1 MAAKVDAKPARA
13 IKLGG
18 IAPPVATVG
27 RAHAKT
33 KTSDEYI
40 YVRVFVSSMGQPVTS
55 LAMYL
60 TRPSLVRQVTSLA
73 SQ

>member
-1 MAAKVDAKPARA
+1 MVPPHAYLICIGRTGTGTDLVYGAYRRDLARA

-33 KTSDEYI
+33 KTSDEYM
-40 YVRVFVSSMGQPVTS
+40 FGCSCHLWG
-55 LAMYL
+55 
-60 TRPSLVRQVTSLA
+60 